1 MIPFKKHRKAAD
13 ITQDGLFCVF
23 VSGLPHYCLNVANL
37 KTGKTI
43 IDKPIDSIDLRSVQF
58 NPSANNQFLVQRKKS
73 VTQFT
78 IENFDEEKC
87 TLSEKEV
94 SFNDLMDGTV
104 EIISRRTENLWDHDV
119 DELPLNFEIEKQK
132 HGEITSALWKESKI
146 LLSTSHGEIYMI
158 RQNGDYDEYFVS
170 DSEYKNVTTLAMEN
184 FIPCADG
191 IQAMALNNDELVLI
205 GEDGVFLLG
214 QEKARKQKG
223 KVIKTLKQLSST
235 NFQNVIKCSIT
246 SESHALV
253 EYNCGKREIINLEDN
268 RRTLQFYQSSSKI
281 ISSAI
286 ASDNRIVISRES
298 NTLELYE
305 STLNRCDV
313 LEVDSKVLTIASTA
327 TENIFFL
334 GTECGCLVALKVDT
348 ETKKLFLIAAKK
360 LFTQNLTSIA
370 VDTYNRALIVGSS
383 SDDKILALTWKNAT
397 QILPEVMGY
406 LPVDGVVKNLSVSAS
421 SASTSLFVLANL
433 AERSTSPAIDALLAF
448 ELSHDIFKEP
458 HLIKHVNNLLELD
471 QKSVNATMVM
481 IPPCSRVTL
490 LSCVNSVASCWA
502 VSSEIATINQLEF
515 TLGKEYTDE
524 LAFVRQLS
532 QWPTS
537 SISFAAPFHNFWV
550 AQACRSGTLTL
561 IRNITKKIQL
571 PTSDKTYELR
581 FDRNGENLLV
591 YSETNVELVELSAKS
606 DFMQKALV
614 LGKGAKALPFLSDAL
629 EVKLASDEEDWFA
642 IQVKIAAE
650 IEDLK
655 YKAIKGNFSDDLTQL
670 RNIVEQMMA
679 DNDEADELEKL
690 DNQEFNL
697 DKEQV
702 EEMAEK
708 EVSDIAALK
717 KEIADKIT
725 DYGKLVDSISDSC
738 WKNMESGARSLK
750 GFYLPL
756 AVKNFEIRP
765 TSQEFASLYEKAKTE
780 REAERENAPAQNE
793 IKSSETSM
801 DENEPGIHKF
811 GSVTDQLIGEDPL
824 LASQFS
830 LIETDSRVR
839 EMTLIEHRVKLIKSH
854 FNKQFDAVF
863 RQKQNEIAKINE
875 KNERISEISRDTGVE
890 FELLQPQLDDSERTE
905 LVFEVEDEEVEV
917 ERVLTEEQQALLDEQ
932 RRLEEARKAN
942 KGDNARD
949 RALLEMMDGVLEVKS
964 EDVLKIDVPR
974 PAFMDDADKHESD
987 WTDEEVKQAKEYDK
1001 KVAALEEERTKFKKS
1016 LEIEAK
1022 KTQQGIVEG
1031 LHAFD
1036 LTIQGK

>member
-1 MIPFKKHRKAAD
+1 
-13 ITQDGLFCVF
+13 
-23 VSGLPHYCLNVANL
+23 
-37 KTGKTI
+37 
-43 IDKPIDSIDLRSVQF
+43 
-58 NPSANNQFLVQRKKS
+58 
-73 VTQFT
+73 
-78 IENFDEEKC
+78 
-87 TLSEKEV
+87 
-94 SFNDLMDGTV
+94 MDGTV
-104 EIISRRTENLWDHDV
+104 NMLSQRTENLWNHDV

-132 HGEITSALWKESKI
+132 HGEITSALWKDSKI

-158 RQNGDYDEYFVS
+158 RQNGDSDDFLVS
-170 DSEYKNVTTLAMEN
+170 DSEYKNVATLVMEN

-191 IQAMALNNDELVLI
+191 IQAMALNNDELVLL

-223 KVIKTLKQLSST
+223 KVIKTLKQISST
-235 NFQNVIKCSIT
+235 SFQNVCKCSIT
-246 SESHALV
+246 SESNALV
-253 EYNCGKREIINLEDN
+253 EYYCGKREIINLRDCS
-268 RRTLQFYQSSSKI
+268 RTLQFFQSSSKI

-286 ASDNRIVISRES
+286 ASDKRIVISRDS

-305 STLNRCDV
+305 STLKRCDV
-313 LEVDSKVLTIASTA
+313 LQVDSKVLIIASTA

-348 ETKKLFLIAAKK
+348 ESKKLFLIAAKK
-360 LFTQNLTSIA
+360 LFSQNLTSIA

-421 SASTSLFVLANL
+421 SSSTSLVVLANL
-433 AERSTSPAIDALLAF
+433 AEHSTSPEIDALLAF
-448 ELSHDIFKEP
+448 ELAHVVFTTP
-458 HLIKHVNNLLELD
+458 HLLKHVNNLLELD

-490 LSCVNSVASCWA
+490 LSCVNGVASCWA
-502 VSSEIATINQLEF
+502 VSSVSATINQLEF
-515 TLGKEYTDE
+515 TLGKEYKDE
-524 LAFVRQLS
+524 ISFVRQLS

-591 YSETNVELVELSAKS
+591 YSENNIELVGLSAKS
-606 DFMQKALV
+606 DFIQKAFV
-614 LGKGAKALPFLSDAL
+614 LGKGAKALPSLSDAKQI
-629 EVKLASDEEDWFA
+629 KLASDEEDWFA

-655 YKAIKGNFSDDLTQL
+655 YKTIKGHFSDDLSQL
-670 RNIVEQMMA
+670 RNIVEQMMKE
-679 DNDEADELEKL
+679 NDEADELEKL

-697 DKEQV
+697 DKKQV

-708 EVSDIAALK
+708 EVTDIAALK

-780 REAERENAPAQNE
+780 REAERENEPAQKE
-793 IKSSETSM
+793 MKSSETSM

-839 EMTLIEHRVKLIKSH
+839 EMTLIEQRVKLIKSH

-863 RQKQNEIAKINE
+863 RQKQNEIAKIGE

-890 FELLQPQLDDSERTE
+890 FELLRPQLDDSERTE

-932 RRLEEARKAN
+932 RRQEEERKAN

-987 WTDEEVKQAKEYDK
+987 WTDEEVKQAREYDK
-1001 KVAALEEERTKFKKS
+1001 KCVALEEERTKFKKS

-1031 LHAFD
+1031 MHAFD
-1036 LTIQGK
+1036 LTIQGL